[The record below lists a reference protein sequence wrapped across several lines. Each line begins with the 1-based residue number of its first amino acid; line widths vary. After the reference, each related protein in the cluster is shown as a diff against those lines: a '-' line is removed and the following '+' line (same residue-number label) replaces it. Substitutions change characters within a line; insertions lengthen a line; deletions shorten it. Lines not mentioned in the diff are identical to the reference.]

1 MNPSLE
7 DKKERGLPLPWA
19 PIILQS
25 QGPLKSSG
33 PLLIALQVDFQEP
46 TRNIKGL
53 GSLRKPPPS

>member
-25 QGPLKSSG
+25 RGPVKSSG
-33 PLLIALQVDFQEP
+33 SLLIALQVGFQQP
-46 TRNIKGL
+46 TQHIKGL
-53 GSLRKPPPS
+53 DSLRKPPPS

>member
-33 PLLIALQVDFQEP
+33 PLLIALQVDFQQP
-46 TRNIKGL
+46 TWGTINTSE
-53 GSLRKPPPS
+53 SL